1 MLQPKCYRKI
11 YICGSSNFWLA
22 KDVVLR
28 VILADRQSYPLCGS
42 SNSWL
47 AKDVVLGVILANKQ
61 SNQDML
67 FWLIHNH
74 IEVLTWHQAGLNRR
88 LKRLCRCR
96 AYCEVI
102 GPSWRWYRWSEIM

>member
-1 MLQPKCYRKI
+1 MLQPYI
-11 YICGSSNFWLA
+11 YNFWLA

-74 IEVLTWHQAGLNRR
+74 IEVLT
-88 LKRLCRCR
+88 
-96 AYCEVI
+96 
-102 GPSWRWYRWSEIM
+102 